1 MEHRP
6 PGANGGYMED
16 RKGYD
21 DEKLQTVG
29 SSPTGDVETG
39 DFPPVGQAKLSRN
52 LQGRHMQMIAIGK
65 IDSHES
71 AF

>member
-1 MEHRP
+1 
-6 PGANGGYMED
+6 MED

-65 IDSHES
+65 LTPMRAPFSHD
-71 AF
+71 